1 MCAINN
7 MKVKLS
13 KKGGKKICSPIGNRA
28 KTIRASKPLSP
39 IFSNE
44 MAHKGED
51 STTYKQK

>member
-1 MCAINN
+1 